1 MRGIGRRP
9 ADHGLLGAP
18 GNSRRSTRLRGLGVL
33 VALAVPGVL
42 LAMPSASL
50 ALPPPSFTVNDATDA
65 PLATTGGLACVSTDG
80 GSCTLRAAVQAI
92 DDMGGPGTITIPGGD
107 FKLTIAATAGG
118 GPDDPSTGDL
128 DVTGGTFLTITGA
141 GASSSI
147 IDATHLDRAF
157 AVHAGASLA
166 ISGVTVQNGS
176 QPYTAPSNNSV
187 GPGYGGAFY
196 NDGSLSVN
204 ASVLRNNSAGNGGGV
219 VFADTAAS
227 ATSITNSTVT
237 GNTTESAGGVVSADS
252 GSVTFTNDTVTHNS
266 SSGEGGVLYDNPGA
280 NTVGP
285 VTVSGST
292 LSNDVA
298 DSDGG
303 AIYLTSAGALS
314 VSASILDND
323 ATDNS
328 AGGAIEDDSSLPLT
342 VSASTFSGDNS
353 GDSDGGAIY
362 TDGTDLS
369 AGGVTGSTFINDDG
383 DDGGAMYMDG
393 SATTAIQTITTS
405 TFTGNDSTGGDGGAI
420 YDDQGNLTL
429 SRTTFTGNSSSDDG
443 GALDYESDDGLA
455 ATNDTF
461 DGNEGN
467 GGAAIYLDGAA
478 TTGTVVLLNDT
489 VARNSAY
496 DGGGIANPQ
505 FANTIENTI
514 VADNSG
520 GTGTNGGGDCYGNV
534 ATDNAGAAD
543 RGGNI
548 DSDGT
553 CFLGSVSHDRVDTNP
568 DLGTLAD
575 NGGVLQTD
583 ALLAGSPAIG
593 DGVNTPAACPTTDER
608 GVTRPAA
615 CDVGA
620 FQTSTADTSIAMSGP
635 ASATLGAAVAYTLTI
650 TNNGPAPATGVT
662 VSDAL
667 PAGATYITA
676 NASQGS
682 CSGTTTVTCAL
693 GTLNSTGSGP
703 SNTATVTII
712 AFAGTAGTLTNTAT
726 VSSNETDPTPANNTA
741 TLSTVVTPATAIA
754 AAATLITFVGV
765 SPVVLSTGAYH
776 RTASSAKL
784 NGMVNTAGEITHYR
798 FQFGRSKRYG
808 RTSSGRTLAAGSKQ
822 VRVVIKITKLRP
834 RTTYHYRVVAT
845 NATGTTYGKDMT
857 FRTRKR
863 PANKHA
869 G

>member
-1 MRGIGRRP
+1 
-9 ADHGLLGAP
+9 
-18 GNSRRSTRLRGLGVL
+18 VL

-42 LAMPSASL
+42 LAVPASSL
-50 ALPPPSFTVNDATDA
+50 ALPPAAFTVNDATDA
-65 PLATTGGLACVSTDG
+65 PLATPGGLACVSTDG
-80 GSCTLRAAVQAI
+80 GGCTLRAAVQAADNI
-92 DDMGGPGTITIPGGD
+92 GGPGTITILGGD

-128 DVTGGTFLTITGA
+128 DVTSGTSLTITGA
-141 GASSSI
+141 GASSTI
-147 IDATHLDRAF
+147 IDATHTDRAF
-157 AVHAGASLA
+157 AVQLGASLS

-176 QPYTAPSNNSV
+176 QPDTAPSNNSV
-187 GPGYGGAFY
+187 SPGYGGAFY

-204 ASVLRNNSAGNGGGV
+204 ASVLLNNSSINGGGV
-219 VFADTAAS
+219 VFADTGAS

-237 GNTTESAGGVVSADS
+237 GNTTESTGGVVFADS

-266 SSGEGGVLYDNPGA
+266 SNGEGGVLYDNPGA

-303 AIYLTSAGALS
+303 AIYLTSAGALT
-314 VSASILDND
+314 VSSSILDND

-328 AGGAIEDDSSLPLT
+328 AGGAIEDDNSLPLT

-353 GDSDGGAIY
+353 GDDDGGAIY

-369 AGGVTGSTFINDDG
+369 AGGVSGSTFTNDDG

-405 TFTGNDSTGGDGGAI
+405 TFSGNDSTGGDGGAI
-420 YDDQGNLTL
+420 YDDQGNLSL

-443 GALDYESDDGLA
+443 GALDYESDNGLA

-467 GGAAIYLDGAA
+467 EGAAIFLDGAA

-496 DGGGIANPQ
+496 EGGGIANPQ

-520 GTGTNGGGDCYGNV
+520 GTGTGGGGDCYGTV

-568 DLGTLAD
+568 DLGPLAS
-575 NGGVLQTD
+575 NGGALQTD

-593 DGVNTPAACPTTDER
+593 DGVNTPAACPATDER
-608 GVTRPAA
+608 GVTRPVA

-620 FQTSTADTSIAMSGP
+620 YQTSTADTSISMSGP
-635 ASATLGAAVAYTLTI
+635 ASSTFGAPVSYTLTI

-662 VSDAL
+662 VSDTL
-667 PAGATYITA
+667 PAGATYVSA
-676 NASQGS
+676 SSSQGS

-703 SNTATVTII
+703 SNVATVTIT

-726 VSSNETDPTPANNTA
+726 VSSNETDPNPANNTA
-741 TLSTVVTPATAIA
+741 TLSTIVAPATAT
-754 AAATLITFVGV
+754 AATTTLTTFVGV

-776 RTASSAKL
+776 RTATSAKL
-784 NGMVNTAGEITHYR
+784 NGMVNTAGEITRYR
-798 FQFGRSKRYG
+798 FQFGKSKRYG
-808 RTSSGRTLAAGSKQ
+808 RTSYSGTLAAGSKQ
-822 VRVVIKITKLRP
+822 VRVAIKIKKLRP

-845 NATGTTYGKDMT
+845 NATGTTYGKDKT

-863 PANKHA
+863 PARKHA